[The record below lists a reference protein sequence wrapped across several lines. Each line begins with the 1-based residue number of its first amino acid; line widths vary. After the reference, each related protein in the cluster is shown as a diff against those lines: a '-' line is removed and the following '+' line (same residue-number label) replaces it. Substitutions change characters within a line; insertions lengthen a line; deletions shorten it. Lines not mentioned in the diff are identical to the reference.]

1 MFIQLS
7 PILRYS
13 VKKQN
18 NNLSFYW
25 NFGQNLKIVSCM
37 ILKHSALVIYPFLR
51 NFVLPTHSSEVNIWY
66 VCYLYSDVQ
75 SVYKT
80 ECVN

>member
-1 MFIQLS
+1 MFMQLS

-13 VKKQN
+13 VENQ

-25 NFGQNLKIVSCM
+25 NFWQNLKIVSCM
-37 ILKHSALVIYPFLR
+37 ILKHSASVFEAFLR
-51 NFVLPTHSSEVNIWY
+51 EFVLPTHSSEVNFWY